1 MAISYQFIE
10 MEVFS
15 FASDKSK
22 FFAEYFC
29 KNSNLDDSP
38 NSLPVFPSRTNL
50 KLHNTLV
57 TTKMV
62 KKVVTNLDRHLV
74 LIAF

>member
-10 MEVFS
+10 MEVLS
-15 FASDKSK
+15 FASDKAK

-29 KNSNLDDSP
+29 KNSNFDNSS